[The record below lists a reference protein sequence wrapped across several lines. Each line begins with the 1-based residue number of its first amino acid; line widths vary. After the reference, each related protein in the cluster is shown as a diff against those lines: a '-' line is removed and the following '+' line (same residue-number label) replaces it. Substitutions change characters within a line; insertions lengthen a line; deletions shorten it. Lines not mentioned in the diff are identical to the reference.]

1 MGNDITNK
9 RKRKSTADVSS
20 ALAALKKSKSKS
32 QDPPP
37 KKARKEASS
46 EDEEEEQDDDVEED
60 LEEDEGDDV
69 EQTNGHG
76 GDDDDDDGDEEAN
89 GEDLPTD
96 STPVLPLGT
105 NAESFEELKLSEK
118 TMEAIKEMGFT
129 KMTAIQKTV
138 RIRCLPALSSA
149 TANLTLPRPSL
160 LCSLARMF
168 SVPPRPVQERLLP
181 S

>member
-37 KKARKEASS
+37 KKARKEESS
-46 EDEEEEQDDDVEED
+46 DDEEGEDEEDVEED
-60 LEEDEGDDV
+60 AEEDVEVEV
-69 EQTNGHG
+69 EQTNGH
-76 GDDDDDDGDEEAN
+76 DDEDDQDEEAN

-96 STPVLPLGT
+96 SIPVLPLGT
-105 NAESFEELKLSEK
+105 NAESFEELKLSDK

-138 RIRCLPALSSA
+138 RIRWLPALSSA
-149 TANLTLPRPSL
+149 TNADLTFLRLFL
-160 LCSLARMF
+160 LCSLART
-168 SVPPRPVQERLLP
+168 SSAPPRPVQERLLL

>member
-32 QDPPP
+32 KSQDPPP
-37 KKARKEASS
+37 KKARKEESS
-46 EDEEEEQDDDVEED
+46 EDEQEENEEEVEKDVEED
-60 LEEDEGDDV
+60 EEDEV
-69 EQTNGHG
+69 EQTNGHA
-76 GDDDDDDGDEEAN
+76 DDDDQDEEAN
-89 GEDLPTD
+89 GQDLPTD

-105 NAESFEELKLSEK
+105 NAESFEELKLSDK

-138 RIRCLPALSSA
+138 RIRRLPALSPA
-149 TANLTLPRPSL
+149 TANLTFLRPFL
-160 LCSLARMF
+160 LCSLARTS